1 MGRKKPTFNSAMA
14 KIENKQNSKQDFT
27 TEFAKENTFDQ
38 INLPNSESKNNKQFQ
53 SKKKDVEFGMDE
65 AVKTNN
71 KKSQSRNKKNNRH
84 GNKNRQNNNWRLV

>member
-14 KIENKQNSKQDFT
+14 KIENKQNQQQDFT
-27 TEFAKENTFDQ
+27 TEFAQENFDQ
-38 INLPNSESKNNKQFQ
+38 INLSESQSSKNKQFR
-53 SKKKDVEFGMDE
+53 SKSMDVEFGKA

-84 GNKNRQNNNWRLV
+84 GNRNRQNNKAL